1 MKVHLLK
8 PDLHQIDAINTDTF
22 ALCLF
27 EEDRPPR
34 GLCGLVDWR
43 LCGRISKMILDG
55 QALGRLRESVL
66 TPAYGRLPCNRLVIF
81 GLGSRQDFSLNRA
94 REVSWFLCDTLRK
107 LKAPSFAI
115 ALPGSPVTAL
125 SPRAR
130 MEVFL
135 EEAIRVFGA
144 EDASVVQEVFVCE
157 PTEVHR
163 ELSEA
168 IGMVTRKL
176 KAIWR

>member
-1 MKVHLLK
+1 MMFHLIK
-8 PDLHQIDAINTDTF
+8 PDLHQIDSITIDTF
-22 ALCLF
+22 ALFLF

-43 LCGRISKMILDG
+43 LCGRISKMILEG
-55 QALGRLRESVL
+55 KTSGRLRESVL
-66 TPAYGRLPCNRLVIF
+66 TPAYGRLPCRRVVIF
-81 GLGSRQDFSLNRA
+81 GLGSRHDFSLNRA
-94 REVSWFLCDTLRK
+94 REVSWFMCETLHK
-107 LKAPSFAI
+107 LRAPSFAI
-115 ALPGSPVTAL
+115 SLPGSPVTKL

-130 MEVFL
+130 MEIFL

-157 PTEVHR
+157 PSEVHR

-168 IGMVTRKL
+168 IAMITRKL
-176 KAIWR
+176 KAVWR